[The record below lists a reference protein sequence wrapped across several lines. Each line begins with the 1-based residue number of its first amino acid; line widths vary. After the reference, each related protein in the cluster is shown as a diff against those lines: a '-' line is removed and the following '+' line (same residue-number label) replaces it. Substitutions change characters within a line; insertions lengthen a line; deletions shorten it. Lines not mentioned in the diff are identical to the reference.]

1 MRNGRRAV
9 VSCFVSPGTGFEGR
23 DAMIPSAP
31 RPTKKMLGWPWTHI
45 SFSQDP
51 DVCWILLGLF
61 DWNTFDWT
69 QYDAVVLRSWSLPC
83 VCEYVTSEIRR
94 LQQESLERREKE
106 LKLIDVRALGSC
118 IGFGDTWTL
127 VTKHTSY
134 FNILGID
141 IKTISNYENYFVYL
155 CLLIFDQEK
164 CLREY

>member
-9 VSCFVSPGTGFEGR
+9 VSCFVSPGTGFAGR
-23 DAMIPSAP
+23 DALIPSAP
-31 RPTKKMLGWPWTHI
+31 RHLCTLWVIWDGPTKKMLGWPWTHI

-69 QYDAVVLRSWSLPC
+69 QYDAVVLRSSSLPC

-106 LKLIDVRALGSC
+106 LKLIDVRALRSC
-118 IGFGDTWTL
+118 ISFGDTSTL
-127 VTKHTSY
+127 VTKHT
-134 FNILGID
+134 
-141 IKTISNYENYFVYL
+141 
-155 CLLIFDQEK
+155 
-164 CLREY
+164 